1 MKQGIKLLIAAGLA
15 AGLAGTAFVDA
26 SRAGGGRHGG
36 HQGSGRGPSLIE
48 RFDTDQDGKLTQAEI
63 DQARDDR
70 LARFDTDG
78 DGRLSLKEFEAL
90 WLDHVRERMVDSFQY
105 LDNDGDGAI
114 TGAEYRDPF
123 ASIVADKDKNDD
135 GALERGELR
144 RRHDPARRHGG
155 KHRQKSER
163 HHGDSRHQGGQHQSD

>member
-1 MKQGIKLLIAAGLA
+1 MNQCIKLLIDAGLT

-26 SRAGGGRHGG
+26 SRAGGGRG
-36 HQGSGRGPSLIE
+36 HSLIE
-48 RFDTDQDGKLTQAEI
+48 RFDTDRDGKLTQAEI

-78 DGRLSLKEFEAL
+78 NGRLSLEEFQAL
-90 WLDHVRERMVDSFQY
+90 WLDHVRERRVDSFQF
-105 LDNDGDGAI
+105 LDSDGDGAI

-144 RRHDPARRHGG
+144 RRHDRARRHDN
-155 KHRQKSER
+155 SR
-163 HHGDSRHQGGQHQSD
+163 HHGGRHRSD